1 MPVLPTEVQS
11 IDIMAMRLPFAIQDV
26 FSQAELNSSATTPA
40 GACWPSGQPSLGLRL
55 IISREDCGELGIL
68 VHVSGSVWRADRLP
82 NLDRQWWAADQAT
95 WMLGPLNQIASVE
108 PKFIKAEPDLV
119 NTVVT
124 RQGVVGLY
132 FRDLE
137 ERRRE
142 PGDDVS

>member
-1 MPVLPTEVQS
+1 
-11 IDIMAMRLPFAIQDV
+11 MRFPFAIQDV
-26 FSQAELNSSATTPA
+26 FSQEELNSSETAPA
-40 GACWPSGQPSLGLRL
+40 MKRRHVFDCETGLRL

-142 PGDDVS
+142 PGA